1 VHSKYGE
8 EQDAY
13 SVSKVVAV
21 PPQHDI
27 APMRAPR
34 ANTQKITVSKKSALR
49 PAEQRPLKET
59 SHYYAQPAELTGFS
73 PNTYVSTNNIY
84 NHEAFRPRL
93 WRGYKGASLY
103 EVAKVWADEADVELI
118 WNAPKGMAL
127 KETVSLRAPFANVIE
142 ELLAQYN
149 GKPYNLN
156 GILSVSDTHD
166 KPQLIV
172 ISR

>member
-1 VHSKYGE
+1 VAQTQK
-8 EQDAY
+8 AY

-21 PPQHDI
+21 PPRHDAQPAVNVQSAHATKKPQPRS
-27 APMRAPR
+27 AP
-34 ANTQKITVSKKSALR
+34 
-49 PAEQRPLKET
+49 QRPLKET
-59 SHYYAQPAELTGFS
+59 SHYYAQPAALTGDVS
-73 PNTYVSTNNIY
+73 PSYVTTSNIY

-103 EVAKVWADEADVELI
+103 EVAKVWADEAEVELI

-127 KETVSLRAPFANVIE
+127 KETISLRAPFANVIE

-149 GKPYNLN
+149 DKPYNLN